1 MVGWHNAVAT
11 RLGEAL
17 AETEKHRNTLIHRFL
32 SPRFTGLKIIL
43 ISSRGVRLRQ
53 AYAETGRSLLFA
65 CPCLSS
71 FAPEGGFGFLP
82 SVGVD
87 DKLKI
92 GEVLRAIRRGGIM
105 QTTVQPHSG
114 RTVGRGEN
122 KLNLHLC
129 GH

>member
-53 AYAETGRSLLFA
+53 AYAETGPSRGSLTLA
-65 CPCLSS
+65 YHLS
-71 FAPEGGFGFLP
+71 PLGG
-82 SVGVD
+82 S
-87 DKLKI
+87 
-92 GEVLRAIRRGGIM
+92 
-105 QTTVQPHSG
+105 
-114 RTVGRGEN
+114 
-122 KLNLHLC
+122 
-129 GH
+129 